1 MAAKR
6 CPFCKKKL
14 DEKGLCQNKNCVD
27 YKRTQ
32 IIEAGGNKNEEE
44 QPEENGNN

>member
-1 MAAKR
+1 MATKR

-14 DEKGLCQNKNCVD
+14 DSKGHCQNPECVD

-32 IIEAGGNKNEEE
+32 IEEAEEDKKDEGGQTQN
-44 QPEENGNN
+44 P

>member
-14 DEKGLCQNKNCVD
+14 DEKGRCQNKSCVD

-32 IIEAGGNKNEEE
+32 MQEEAEKEKEKEGNGGN
-44 QPEENGNN
+44 

>member
-6 CPFCKKKL
+6 CPFCGKKL
-14 DEKGLCQNKNCVD
+14 DKKGFCQNTDCVD

-32 IIEAGGNKNEEE
+32 MHEHDDDGGENNNGNGGN
-44 QPEENGNN
+44 

>member
-6 CPFCKKKL
+6 CPFCGNKL
-14 DEKGLCQNKNCVD
+14 DEKNRCHNPNCVD

-32 IIEAGGNKNEEE
+32 IMEAAEKDAEKGK
-44 QPEENGNN
+44 

>member
-1 MAAKR
+1 MATKR

-14 DEKGLCQNKNCVD
+14 DEKGHCQNHDCVD

-32 IIEAGGNKNEEE
+32 IIEEAEKDKG
-44 QPEENGNN
+44 ENNDTEGQN

>member
-6 CPFCKKKL
+6 CPFCGHKL
-14 DEKGLCQNKNCVD
+14 DENGKCQNVKCVD

-32 IIEAGGNKNEEE
+32 IKEKEEAKSGKK
-44 QPEENGNN
+44 

>member
-14 DEKGLCQNKNCVD
+14 DEKGHCQNPECVD

-32 IIEAGGNKNEEE
+32 IEEAEEE
-44 QPEENGNN
+44 PQAPEPQPNP

>member
-14 DEKGLCQNKNCVD
+14 DAKGRCQNTECVD

-32 IIEAGGNKNEEE
+32 IEEAEDKKKAEGGQTQN
-44 QPEENGNN
+44 P